1 MWSADERFKPGH
13 PRERDGLDQAAAVAV
28 ADGDAA
34 AR

>member
-1 MWSADERFKPGH
+1 MNALNRGIRMYR
-13 PRERDGLDQAAAVAV
+13 RERDGLDQAAAVAV